1 MSHTMRPVRHLITGL
16 FLVAFSAAT
25 SLAASLPDFVPLAK
39 TAGKAVV
46 NINTEKKMAQSAMPG
61 FPPEMFRN
69 LPPGF
74 DRFFEQFDP
83 RGERGERG
91 GQPRMQRSLGTG
103 FIISADG
110 YIVTN
115 NHVVAGADV
124 VRVNL
129 EGTSGKDQA
138 LAAEIIGTDPE
149 TDLALLKVKT
159 DKTLPF
165 LSFGDS
171 DKAEVGEWLLAI
183 GNPFGLGHTVT
194 QGILSA
200 KGRDIQ
206 AGPFDNF
213 LQTDAS
219 INPGN
224 SGGPLINMDGKVV
237 GINTAIIASGQG
249 IGFAIPSN
257 MAQKI
262 VDQLKSGKKVSRGWI
277 GVGIQEVDANTAKA
291 LGLPEAKGALIG
303 SVMDNEPADKAGM
316 KAGDVVIAINGEPVA
331 DSGALLRTIAAEK
344 PGSTIKVT
352 VWRDGAEKVLSVKL
366 GERGGK
372 DGKSGDDEGKES
384 APTLGLAVRPLNA
397 EEAAAAKLRD
407 GGLMITRV
415 DSGKPAA
422 EAELRSGDIILT
434 ANLKP
439 MKKVDDLAAVIREE
453 GKKRGAIML
462 QVQRRGQ
469 VFFRTLPLVDEKK

>member
-1 MSHTMRPVRHLITGL
+1 MSHKVRAVIASLVVPVL
-16 FLVAFSAAT
+16 FAFQAV
-25 SLAASLPDFVPLAK
+25 AASFPDFVPLAK
-39 TAGKAVV
+39 TAGQAVV
-46 NINTEKKMAQSAMPG
+46 NISTEKKVQSESMGG
-61 FPPEMFRN
+61 FPSELFRN

-74 DRFFEQFDP
+74 ERFFDQFDQ
-83 RGERGERG
+83 RG
-91 GQPRMQRSLGTG
+91 GRPQPRLQRSLGTG
-103 FIISADG
+103 FIISPDG

-115 NHVVAGADV
+115 NHVVEGADV

-129 EGTSGKDQA
+129 EGTRGKESA
-138 LAAEIIGTDPE
+138 LPAEIIGTDPE
-149 TDLALLKVKT
+149 TDLALIRVKS
-159 DKTLPF
+159 DKALPY

-171 DKAEVGEWLLAI
+171 DQLEVGAWVLAI

-224 SGGPLINMDGKVV
+224 SGGPLINMEGQVI

-257 MAQKI
+257 MARHI
-262 VDQLKSGKKVSRGWI
+262 VDQLKSGKKVSRGWM

-291 LGLPEAKGALIG
+291 LGLPQHTGALIG
-303 SVMDNEPADKAGM
+303 SVMEGEPADKAGV
-316 KAGDVVIAINGEPVA
+316 KPGDVVLEVNGRDIP
-331 DSGALLRTIAAEK
+331 DSNALLRVISEQK
-344 PGSTIKVT
+344 PGSVAKLV
-352 VWRDGAEKVLSVKL
+352 VWRDGAKKELSIKL
-366 GERGGK
+366 SERGNAK
-372 DGKSGDDEGKES
+372 DDTGGTARKQTTPS
-384 APTLGLAVRPLNA
+384 LGISVRPLNA
-397 EEAAAAKLRD
+397 EEASAAGIKH
-407 GGLMITRV
+407 GQGLLVTNV
-415 DSGKPAA
+415 EQNKPAG
-422 EAELRSGDIILT
+422 EADVRRGDIILT

-439 MKKVDDLAAVIREE
+439 VRSAADLSEIVNNE

-469 VFFRTLPLVDEKK
+469 VFFRTIPISANSK